1 MAEGTRI
8 VLVRHGESR
17 AQELGILGGHTGCQ
31 GLSDAGRA
39 QVELLR
45 DRLASTGEL
54 ADASVLY
61 SSVMPRAI
69 ETAQIIAPAL
79 GDLELRQECDFC
91 EGHPG
96 EADGLTWAELD
107 ERYPVERGWSANTKR
122 APGWETWTELGDRV
136 ERALTTI
143 VDRHPGET
151 IVVACHGGV
160 VVHAMFHFLGLHLD
174 PRMAERA
181 WIAPDN
187 SSLTE
192 FRFAPNPYDKGTRPV
207 QLVRYNDHA
216 HLGAFVRQP
225 HSI

>member
-1 MAEGTRI
+1 MEGTRI

-31 GLSDAGRA
+31 GLSDTGRQ
-39 QVELLR
+39 QVERLR
-45 DRLASTGEL
+45 DRLRTSGEL

-61 SSVMPRAI
+61 SSLMPRAI

-79 GDLELRQECDFC
+79 GDLDVRQECDFC

-107 ERYPVERGWSANTKR
+107 ERYPVGSGWNGNTKR

-136 ERALTTI
+136 ARALTTI
-143 VDRHPGET
+143 VERHPGET

-160 VVHAMFHFLGLHLD
+160 VAHAMFHFLGLDLD
-174 PRMAERA
+174 PRMRERA

-187 SSLTE
+187 TSLTE
-192 FRFAPNPYDKGTRPV
+192 FRFAPNPYEKATLPV
-207 QLVRYNDHA
+207 HLVRYNDHA
-216 HLGAFVRQP
+216 HLGALERQP